1 MQDLRINEQR
11 LWDTLME
18 MGEIGGTEK
27 GGCNRL
33 AGTDL
38 DKQSR
43 DIFVAWCKACGCEI
57 SIDKIGNIF
66 ARRPGLNND
75 LPAVG
80 TGSHLDTQPTGGKFD
95 GVFGVLS
102 GVEVLRTLHEN
113 NIETPT
119 PMEFSVWT
127 NEEGSRFQPA
137 MQGSGTYVG
146 RFDLETELNKT
157 DVNGIRLGDELARIG
172 YLGDME
178 LGSRNMGA
186 FFEAHIEQG
195 PILEDEKKAIG
206 IVRLGQGI
214 RWYNIEVV
222 GRPSHSGTTPMHLR
236 KDAMLAAA
244 AIVTEMKAIADRH
257 ENGLGTVG
265 FMQVWPNSRNTIPG
279 NVKFSADL
287 RNPRPDVLLTMHEE
301 LLAFAEKIAE
311 EHGLDVNIDPF
322 WYFAPVEFNASDDVK
337 AATEKLG
344 YSHMDIYAGA
354 GHDACYMADLVPTGM
369 IFTPCL
375 NGISHNE
382 AEYSSPEECAAG
394 ANVLLHTMLEASE
407 RIAKQHQA

>member
-18 MGEIGGTEK
+18 MGDIGGTEK

-33 AGTDL
+33 AGTNL
-38 DKQSR
+38 DKQAR
-43 DIFVAWCKACGCEI
+43 DLFVSWCEACGCTVEV
-57 SIDKIGNIF
+57 DKIGNIF
-66 ARRPGLNND
+66 ARRSGTNND

-119 PMEFSVWT
+119 AMEFSVWT

-157 DVNGIRLGDELARIG
+157 DVNGIRLGDELERIG

-178 LGSRNMGA
+178 LGSRHMGA

-195 PILEDEKKAIG
+195 PILEDEEKAIG

-236 KDAMLAAA
+236 KDAMLAAS
-244 AIVTEMKAIADRH
+244 AIVTEMNAIANRH

-287 RNPRPDVLLTMHEE
+287 RNPKPDVLLTMHEE
-301 LLAFAEKIAE
+301 LLAFCKEIALD
-311 EHGLDVNIDPF
+311 HGVEVNVDPF
-322 WYFAPVEFNASDDVK
+322 WYFAPVEFNASDDIK

-394 ANVLLHTMLEASE
+394 ANVLLHAMLEASE
-407 RIAKQHQA
+407 RIAKEHQ

>member
-18 MGEIGGTEK
+18 MGDIGGTEK

-38 DKQSR
+38 DKQAR
-43 DIFVAWCKACGCEI
+43 DLFVSWCEACGCNVEV
-57 SIDKIGNIF
+57 DKIGNIF
-66 ARRPGLNND
+66 ARRSGTNND

-113 NIETPT
+113 NIQTPT
-119 PMEFSVWT
+119 AMEFSVWT

-157 DVNGIRLGDELARIG
+157 DVNGIRLGDELERIG
-172 YLGDME
+172 YLGEME
-178 LGSRNMGA
+178 LGSRHMGT

-195 PILEDEKKAIG
+195 PILEDEEKAIG

-236 KDAMLAAA
+236 KDAMLAAS
-244 AIVTEMKAIADRH
+244 AIVTEMNAIAHRH

-287 RNPRPDVLLTMHEE
+287 RNPKPDVLLTMHEE
-301 LLAFAEKIAE
+301 LLAFCKEIALD
-311 EHGLDVNIDPF
+311 HGVDVNVDPF

-394 ANVLLHTMLEASE
+394 ANVLLHAMLEASE
-407 RIAKQHQA
+407 RIAKEHQ

>member
-1 MQDLRINEQR
+1 MQDLRINQQR

-18 MGEIGGTEK
+18 MGDIGGTEK

-38 DKQSR
+38 DKQAR
-43 DIFVAWCKACGCEI
+43 DLFVAWCEACGCTVEV
-57 SIDKIGNIF
+57 DKIGNIF
-66 ARRPGLNND
+66 ARRSGTNND

-119 PMEFSVWT
+119 AMEFSVWT

-157 DVNGIRLGDELARIG
+157 DVNGIRLGDELERIG
-172 YLGDME
+172 YLGEME
-178 LGSRNMGA
+178 LGSRHMGA

-195 PILEDEKKAIG
+195 PILEDEEKAIG

-244 AIVTEMKAIADRH
+244 AIVSEMNAIANRH

-279 NVKFSADL
+279 NVTFSADL
-287 RNPRPDVLLTMHEE
+287 RNPKPDVLLTMHEE
-301 LLAFAEKIAE
+301 LVAFCKEIALD
-311 EHGLDVNIDPF
+311 HGVDVNVDPF

-394 ANVLLHTMLEASE
+394 ANVLLHAMLEASE
-407 RIAKQHQA
+407 RIAKEHQ

>member
-1 MQDLRINEQR
+1 MKNLRVDGER
-11 LWDTLME
+11 LWQSLMT
-18 MGEIGGTEK
+18 MGEIGATEK

-38 DKQSR
+38 DRQAR
-43 DIFVAWCKACGCEI
+43 DLFVAWCKTAGCTVT
-57 SIDKIGNIF
+57 IDKMGNMF
-66 ARRPGLNND
+66 ARRAGKNNE

-95 GVFGVLS
+95 GVFGVLA

-113 NIETPT
+113 KIETPT

-137 MQGSGTYVG
+137 MQGSGVYVG

-157 DVNGIRLGDELARIG
+157 DVNGIRLGDELERIG
-172 YLGDME
+172 YKGDE
-178 LGSRNMGA
+178 EPGSRHIGA

-195 PILEDEKKAIG
+195 PILEDENKSIG
-206 IVRLGQGI
+206 VVRLGQGI
-214 RWYNIEVV
+214 RWYNIKIQ
-222 GRPSHSGTTPMHLR
+222 GRESHSGTTPMHLR
-236 KDAMLAAA
+236 KDALLPSAL
-244 AIVTEMKAIADRH
+244 IVSEMEKIANRH

-265 FMQVWPNSRNTIPG
+265 YMDVYPNSRNTIPG
-279 NVKFSADL
+279 RVSFSADL
-287 RNPRPDVLLTMHEE
+287 RNPDPDVLEKMHQE
-301 LLAFAEKIAE
+301 LLEFCKQVSLERNIE
-311 EHGLDVNIDPF
+311 IDVDPF

-337 AATEKLG
+337 AATQMLG

-382 AEYSSPEECAAG
+382 AESTTLEECEAG
-394 ANVLLHTMLEASE
+394 ANVLLHTMLEASN
-407 RIAKQHQA
+407 RIANQKK

>member
-18 MGEIGGTEK
+18 MGDIGGTEK

-38 DKQSR
+38 DKQAR
-43 DIFVAWCKACGCEI
+43 DLFVSWCEACGCSVEV
-57 SIDKIGNIF
+57 DKIGNIF
-66 ARRPGLNND
+66 ARRSGTNND

-113 NIETPT
+113 KIETPT
-119 PMEFSVWT
+119 AMEFSVWT

-157 DVNGIRLGDELARIG
+157 DVNGIRLGDELERIG
-172 YLGDME
+172 YLGEME
-178 LGSRNMGA
+178 LGSRHMGA

-195 PILEDEKKAIG
+195 PILEDEEKAIG

-236 KDAMLAAA
+236 KDAMLTAA
-244 AIVTEMKAIADRH
+244 AIVTEMNAIALRH

-287 RNPRPDVLLTMHEE
+287 RNPKPDVLLTMHEE
-301 LLAFAEKIAE
+301 LLAFCKEIALD
-311 EHGLDVNIDPF
+311 HGVDVNVDPF

-394 ANVLLHTMLEASE
+394 ANVLLHAMLEASE
-407 RIAKQHQA
+407 RIAKEHQ

>member
-18 MGEIGGTEK
+18 MGDIGGTEK

-38 DKQSR
+38 DKQAR
-43 DIFVAWCKACGCEI
+43 DLFVSWCEACGCTVEV
-57 SIDKIGNIF
+57 DKIGNIF
-66 ARRPGLNND
+66 ARRSGINND

-113 NIETPT
+113 KIETPT
-119 PMEFSVWT
+119 AMEFSVWT

-157 DVNGIRLGDELARIG
+157 DVNGIRLGDELERIG
-172 YLGDME
+172 YLGEME
-178 LGSRNMGA
+178 LGSRHMGA

-195 PILEDEKKAIG
+195 PILEDEEKAIG

-236 KDAMLAAA
+236 KDAMLAAS
-244 AIVTEMKAIADRH
+244 AIVTEMNTIAHRH

-287 RNPRPDVLLTMHEE
+287 RNPKPDV
-301 LLAFAEKIAE
+301 
-311 EHGLDVNIDPF
+311 
-322 WYFAPVEFNASDDVK
+322 
-337 AATEKLG
+337 
-344 YSHMDIYAGA
+344 
-354 GHDACYMADLVPTGM
+354 
-369 IFTPCL
+369 
-375 NGISHNE
+375 
-382 AEYSSPEECAAG
+382 
-394 ANVLLHTMLEASE
+394 
-407 RIAKQHQA
+407 

>member
-11 LWDTLME
+11 LWDTLVE
-18 MGEIGGTEK
+18 MGDIGGTEK

-38 DKQSR
+38 DKQAR
-43 DIFVAWCKACGCEI
+43 DLFVSWCEACDCTVEV
-57 SIDKIGNIF
+57 DKIGNIF
-66 ARRPGLNND
+66 ARRSGKNND

-119 PMEFSVWT
+119 AMEFSVWT

-157 DVNGIRLGDELARIG
+157 DVNGIRLGDELERIG

-178 LGSRNMGA
+178 LGSRHMGA

-195 PILEDEKKAIG
+195 PILEDEEKAIG

-236 KDAMLAAA
+236 KDAMLAAS
-244 AIVTEMKAIADRH
+244 AIVTEINAIANRH

-287 RNPRPDVLLTMHEE
+287 RNPKPDVLLTMHEE
-301 LLAFAEKIAE
+301 LLAFCKEIALD
-311 EHGLDVNIDPF
+311 HGLDVNVDPF

-394 ANVLLHTMLEASE
+394 ANVLLHAMLEASE
-407 RIAKQHQA
+407 RIAKEHQ

>member
-18 MGEIGGTEK
+18 MGDIGGTEK

-38 DKQSR
+38 DKQAR
-43 DIFVAWCKACGCEI
+43 DLFVSWCKACGCTI
-57 SIDKIGNIF
+57 DVDKIGNIF
-66 ARRPGLNND
+66 ARRAGINND

-119 PMEFSVWT
+119 AMEFSVWT

-157 DVNGIRLGDELARIG
+157 DVNGIRLGDELERIG

-178 LGSRNMGA
+178 LGSRHMGA

-195 PILEDEKKAIG
+195 PILEDEEKSIG

-236 KDAMLAAA
+236 KDAMLVAS
-244 AIVTEMKAIADRH
+244 AIVTEMNAIALRH

-287 RNPRPDVLLTMHEE
+287 RNPKPDVLLTMHEE
-301 LLAFAEKIAE
+301 LVTFCKEIALN
-311 EHGLDVNIDPF
+311 HGVEVNVDPF

-394 ANVLLHTMLEASE
+394 ANVLLHAMLEASD
-407 RIAKQHQA
+407 RIAKEHQ

>member
-1 MQDLRINEQR
+1 MKNLRVDGER
-11 LWDTLME
+11 LWQSLME
-18 MGEIGGTEK
+18 MGKIGATEK

-38 DKQSR
+38 DRQAR
-43 DIFVAWCKACGCEI
+43 DLFVSWCETAGCTL
-57 SIDKIGNIF
+57 SIDKMGNMF
-66 ARRPGLNND
+66 ARRDGADNS

-80 TGSHLDTQPTGGKFD
+80 TGSHLDTEPTGGKFD
-95 GVFGVLS
+95 GVFGVLA

-137 MQGSGTYVG
+137 MQGSGVYVG
-146 RFDLETELNKT
+146 RFDLETELAKT
-157 DVNGIRLGDELARIG
+157 DVNGIRLGDELERIG
-172 YLGDME
+172 YKGDE
-178 LGSRNMGA
+178 EPGNRHIGA

-195 PILEDEKKAIG
+195 PILEDENKSIG
-206 IVRLGQGI
+206 VVRLGQGI
-214 RWYNIEVV
+214 RWYNIKIQ
-222 GRPSHSGTTPMHLR
+222 GRESHSGTTPMHLR
-236 KDAMLAAA
+236 QDALLPSAL
-244 AIVTEMKAIADRH
+244 IVNEMEKIANRH

-265 FMQVWPNSRNTIPG
+265 YMDVYPNSRNTIPG
-279 NVKFSADL
+279 RVSFSADL
-287 RNPRPDVLLTMHEE
+287 RNPDPAVLETMHQE
-301 LLAFAEKIAE
+301 LLAFCKQVSLERNIE
-311 EHGLDVNIDPF
+311 IDVDPF

-337 AATEKLG
+337 AATEMLG

-382 AEYSSPEECAAG
+382 AESTTLEECEAG
-394 ANVLLHTMLEASE
+394 ANVLLHTMLEASQ
-407 RIAKQHQA
+407 RIAKQKT

>member
-18 MGEIGGTEK
+18 MGDIGGTEK

-38 DKQSR
+38 DKQAR
-43 DIFVAWCKACGCEI
+43 DLFVSWCEACGCSVEV
-57 SIDKIGNIF
+57 DKIGNIF
-66 ARRPGLNND
+66 ARRSGTNND

-102 GVEVLRTLHEN
+102 GVEVLRTLYEN

-119 PMEFSVWT
+119 AMEFSVWT

-157 DVNGIRLGDELARIG
+157 DVNGIRLGDELERIG
-172 YLGDME
+172 YLGEME
-178 LGSRNMGA
+178 LGSRHMGA

-195 PILEDEKKAIG
+195 PILEDEEKAIG

-236 KDAMLAAA
+236 KDAMLTAA
-244 AIVTEMKAIADRH
+244 AIVTEMNAIALRH

-287 RNPRPDVLLTMHEE
+287 RNPKPDVLLTMHEE
-301 LLAFAEKIAE
+301 LLAFCKEIALD
-311 EHGLDVNIDPF
+311 HGVEVNVDPF

-394 ANVLLHTMLEASE
+394 ANVLLHAMLEASE
-407 RIAKQHQA
+407 RIAKEHQ

>member
-11 LWDTLME
+11 LWGTLME

-43 DIFVAWCKACGCEI
+43 DLFVAWCKACGCEVN
-57 SIDKIGNIF
+57 IDKIGNIF
-66 ARRPGLNND
+66 ARRPGKNND

-157 DVNGIRLGDELARIG
+157 DVNGIRLGDELERIG

-244 AIVTEMKAIADRH
+244 AIVTEMNAIADRH

-287 RNPRPDVLLTMHEE
+287 RNPRPDVLLKMHEE
-301 LLAFAEKIAE
+301 LLAFCEKIAS
-311 EHGLDVNIDPF
+311 EHELDVNIDPF

-382 AEYSSPEECAAG
+382 AEYSSPEECGAG

-407 RIAKQHQA
+407 RIAKQHNA

>member
-18 MGEIGGTEK
+18 MGDIGGTEK

-38 DKQSR
+38 DKQAR
-43 DIFVAWCKACGCEI
+43 DLFVSWCKACGCTVDV
-57 SIDKIGNIF
+57 DKIGNIF
-66 ARRPGLNND
+66 ARRSGTNND

-113 NIETPT
+113 KIETPT
-119 PMEFSVWT
+119 AMEFSVWT

-157 DVNGIRLGDELARIG
+157 DVNGIRLGDELERIG

-178 LGSRNMGA
+178 LGSRHMGA

-195 PILEDEKKAIG
+195 PILEDEEKAIG

-236 KDAMLAAA
+236 KDAMLVAS
-244 AIVTEMKAIADRH
+244 AIVTEMNAIALRH

-287 RNPRPDVLLTMHEE
+287 RNPKPDVLLTMHEE
-301 LLAFAEKIAE
+301 LVTFCKEIALN
-311 EHGLDVNIDPF
+311 HGVEVNVDPF

-394 ANVLLHTMLEASE
+394 ANVLLHAMLEASE
-407 RIAKQHQA
+407 RIAKEHQK

>member
-18 MGEIGGTEK
+18 MGDIGGTEK

-38 DKQSR
+38 DKQAR
-43 DIFVAWCKACGCEI
+43 DLFVSWCKACGCTI
-57 SIDKIGNIF
+57 DVDKIGNIF
-66 ARRPGLNND
+66 ARRAGINND

-119 PMEFSVWT
+119 AMEFSVWT

-157 DVNGIRLGDELARIG
+157 DVNGIRLGDELERIG
-172 YLGDME
+172 YLGEME
-178 LGSRNMGA
+178 LGSRHMGA

-195 PILEDEKKAIG
+195 PILEDEEKAIG

-236 KDAMLAAA
+236 KDAMLVAS
-244 AIVTEMKAIADRH
+244 AIVTEMNAIALRH

-287 RNPRPDVLLTMHEE
+287 RNPKPDVLLTMHEE
-301 LLAFAEKIAE
+301 LVTFCKEIALN
-311 EHGLDVNIDPF
+311 HGVEVNVDPF

-394 ANVLLHTMLEASE
+394 ANVLLHAMLEASD
-407 RIAKQHQA
+407 RIAKEHQ